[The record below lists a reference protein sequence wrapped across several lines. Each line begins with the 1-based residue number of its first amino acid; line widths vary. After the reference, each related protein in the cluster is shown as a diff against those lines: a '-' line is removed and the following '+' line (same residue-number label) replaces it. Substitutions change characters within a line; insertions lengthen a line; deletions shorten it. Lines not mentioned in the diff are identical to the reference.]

1 MSPAMS
7 ALSAVGITH
16 SMLILGVMFVITA
29 VILGMYWHIIVPGA
43 VMLGVAF
50 LFMEPATVAKTDK
63 IEEPVKVET
72 TKVNPVDEDK
82 IAFMED
88 CTTVADY
95 PKAKCEKL
103 WEERLRAEKEIE
115 DEPKPVDVKYRPVR
129 HVKYH

>member
-7 ALSAVGITH
+7 ALAGVGITH
-16 SMLILGVMFVITA
+16 SMLILGIMFVITA

-43 VMLGVAF
+43 IMLTVAF
-50 LFMEPATVAKTDK
+50 LFVEPATVAKV
-63 IEEPVKVET
+63 EEPAKVET

>member
-7 ALSAVGITH
+7 ALAGVGITH
-16 SMLILGVMFVITA
+16 SMMILGVMFVVTA

-43 VMLGVAF
+43 IMLGVAF
-50 LFMEPATVAKTDK
+50 LFIEPATTAKV
-63 IEEPVKVET
+63 EEPVKVET

-88 CTTVADY
+88 CTVVADY

-103 WEERLRAEKEIE
+103 WEERLQAEKELA
-115 DEPKPVDVKYRPVR
+115 DEPKPVDVKYKQVR

>member
-7 ALSAVGITH
+7 ALAGIGITH

-50 LFMEPATVAKTDK
+50 LFMEPATTAKV
-63 IEEPVKVET
+63 EEPVKVET
-72 TKVNPVDEDK
+72 TKVDPIDEDK
-82 IAFMED
+82 MAFMED
-88 CTTVADY
+88 CTTVAEY
-95 PKAKCEKL
+95 SKAKCEKL
-103 WEERLRAEKEIE
+103 WEERLQAEKELA
-115 DEPKPVDVKYRPVR
+115 DEPKPVDVKYRTVR

>member
-7 ALSAVGITH
+7 ALAGVGITH

-43 VMLGVAF
+43 IMLGVAF
-50 LFMEPATVAKTDK
+50 LFIEPATTAKV
-63 IEEPVKVET
+63 EEPPKIET

-88 CTTVADY
+88 CTVVADY

-103 WEERLRAEKEIE
+103 WEERLQAEKELA
-115 DEPKPVDVKYRPVR
+115 DEPKPVDVKYRTVSR
-129 HVKYH
+129 VKYH

>member
-16 SMLILGVMFVITA
+16 SMMILGVMFVITA

-43 VMLGVAF
+43 IMLTVAF
-50 LFMEPATVAKTDK
+50 LFVEPATVAKV
-63 IEEPVKVET
+63 EEPAKVEA
-72 TKVNPVDEDK
+72 KVNPIDEDK
-82 IAFMED
+82 MAFIED
-88 CTTVADY
+88 CTVVADY

-103 WEERLRAEKEIE
+103 WEERLQAEKEIE
-115 DEPKPVDVKYRPVR
+115 NEPKPVDVKYRPVR

>member
-7 ALSAVGITH
+7 ALAGAGITH
-16 SMLILGVMFVITA
+16 SMMILGVLFVVTA

-43 VMLGVAF
+43 IMLGVAF
-50 LFMEPATVAKTDK
+50 LFIEPTTTAKV
-63 IEEPVKVET
+63 EEPPKIET
-72 TKVNPVDEDK
+72 TKVNPLDEDK

-88 CTTVADY
+88 CTVVADY

-103 WEERLRAEKEIE
+103 WEERLQAEKELA

>member
-7 ALSAVGITH
+7 ALAGVGITH
-16 SMLILGVMFVITA
+16 SMMILGVMFVVTA

-43 VMLGVAF
+43 IMLGVAF
-50 LFMEPATVAKTDK
+50 LFVEPATTAKV
-63 IEEPVKVET
+63 EEPAKAEA
-72 TKVNPVDEDK
+72 KVNPVDEDK

-88 CTTVADY
+88 CTIVADY

-115 DEPKPVDVKYRPVR
+115 DEPKPVDVKIGRA
-129 HVKYH
+129 HV

>member
-7 ALSAVGITH
+7 ALAGVGITH
-16 SMLILGVMFVITA
+16 SMMILGVMFVVTA

-43 VMLGVAF
+43 IMLGVAF
-50 LFMEPATVAKTDK
+50 LFVEPATTAKV
-63 IEEPVKVET
+63 EEPVKVET

-88 CTTVADY
+88 CTVVADY

-103 WEERLRAEKEIE
+103 WEERLQAEKELA
-115 DEPKPVDVKYRPVR
+115 DEPKPVDVKYRTVSR
-129 HVKYH
+129 VKYH